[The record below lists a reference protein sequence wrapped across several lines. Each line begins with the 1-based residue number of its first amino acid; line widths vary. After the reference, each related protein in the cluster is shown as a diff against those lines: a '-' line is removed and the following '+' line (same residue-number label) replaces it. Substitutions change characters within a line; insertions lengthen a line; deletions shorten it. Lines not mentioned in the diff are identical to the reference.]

1 MSDQPRLV
9 EAPTFLITKEYRR
22 FAEFCDAVKRYRYIG
37 VCYGP
42 SGVGKT
48 ISARHYTHWDQLGP
62 LLDQAPFAPEVPRPP
77 EIVTWRSILYTPT
90 IATAPKHVADG
101 VDRLSRGL
109 SWEIEAEKRPDDP
122 DLYHRWRGAWTE
134 LVLVEEA
141 DRLKLAALETLRDHY
156 DRGQIGLVLIGMPG
170 LERRLARYPQFYSRI
185 GFVHEFRT
193 LSEGEM
199 SFVLACQWQRLGL
212 LLEPD
217 NASDAEAMAT
227 IMRITGGNFRLIE
240 RLFSQID
247 RVLKINNLQAV
258 TREAVETARE
268 SLVIGPP

>member
-1 MSDQPRLV
+1 M
-9 EAPTFLITKEYRR
+9 
-22 FAEFCDAVKRYRYIG
+22 
-37 VCYGP
+37 
-42 SGVGKT
+42 
-48 ISARHYTHWDQLGP
+48 
-62 LLDQAPFAPEVPRPP
+62 
-77 EIVTWRSILYTPT
+77 
-90 IATAPKHVADG
+90 
-101 VDRLSRGL
+101 
-109 SWEIEAEKRPDDP
+109 SWEIESELHPDEP
-122 DLYHRWRGAWTE
+122 DIYAHMRATWTE
-134 LVLVEEA
+134 LVLVDEA
-141 DRLKLAALETLRDHY
+141 DRLKLAALETLRDRY

-170 LERRLARYPQFYSRI
+170 LEKRLARYAQFYSRI

-227 IMRITGGNFRLIE
+227 VIRITGGNFRLIE

-258 TREAVETARE
+258 TREVVETARE